1 MFFLTTGEGGEEKM
15 RKEMKITAFF
25 LFAILLSIPLSS
37 AMITPSY
44 NASRIKS
51 NSEPLVET
59 TQILCKIGNERIT
72 TEISIDALNKIANL
86 VKEKKQSFL
95 IIYNKYSTLEEVEQ
109 AFTDIQPVFKSLVLN
124 GLTTK
129 TVNELNDLF
138 YKIRDMI
145 KKPRHN
151 PFSDPQTLGGWNG
164 LPTLLVFNMACGI
177 YTIDTAIGIT
187 IGTNTVL
194 PTAGADLT
202 TIWLGIGET
211 MSVGWTGVTTSTG
224 PELGIIIGFLGILL
238 ATPFVIAGFLIQL
251 GIAGVYAGFGPAPF

>member
-1 MFFLTTGEGGEEKM
+1 
-15 RKEMKITAFF
+15 
-25 LFAILLSIPLSS
+25 
-37 AMITPSY
+37 
-44 NASRIKS
+44 
-51 NSEPLVET
+51 
-59 TQILCKIGNERIT
+59 
-72 TEISIDALNKIANL
+72 
-86 VKEKKQSFL
+86 
-95 IIYNKYSTLEEVEQ
+95 
-109 AFTDIQPVFKSLVLN
+109 
-124 GLTTK
+124 
-129 TVNELNDLF
+129 
-138 YKIRDMI
+138 
-145 KKPRHN
+145 
-151 PFSDPQTLGGWNG
+151 
-164 LPTLLVFNMACGI
+164 MACGI